1 MDVEYAILCRVVKR
15 SSYRLN
21 SLILA
26 GVLVGFT
33 GTLLNVIQLDSSMS
47 HKSAAIC
54 NVRVYLLSV
63 RPLVINMCTDKVL
76 DDGTSLCGVLC
87 YDVYKNLE
95 ALQGI
100 LQ

>member
-1 MDVEYAILCRVVKR
+1 MDIEYTILCRVVKR

-47 HKSAAIC
+47 HKSSAAIC
-54 NVRVYLLSV
+54 NVQVYLLSV

-76 DDGTSLCGVLC
+76 DD
-87 YDVYKNLE
+87 
-95 ALQGI
+95 
-100 LQ
+100 